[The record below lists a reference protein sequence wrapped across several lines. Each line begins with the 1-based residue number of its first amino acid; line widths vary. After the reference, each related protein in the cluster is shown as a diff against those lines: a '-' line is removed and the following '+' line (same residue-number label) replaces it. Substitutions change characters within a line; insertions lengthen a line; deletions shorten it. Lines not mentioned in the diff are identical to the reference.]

1 MKAKYIRVSTLEQ
14 NTSRQRNNDIK
25 EYIDHCSGSIPFAKR
40 ESALKL
46 ISDINKGIITSV
58 EVHSIDRLG
67 RNTIDILNTIK
78 LFTEKNICL
87 TSEKEGVKTLD
98 ADGTENLISKMI
110 IGVLST
116 LSEFELHRIKERQKE
131 GIQRAKVRGVY
142 VGHGRPEGTTE
153 TKDEF
158 LKKSKSKQIAL
169 RLKKGYSLRECA
181 KMCEVSVNTVK
192 KVKDMIELTSI

>member
-14 NTSRQRNNDIK
+14 NTSRQRNNDVK

-116 LSEFELHRIKERQKE
+116 LSEFEINRTKERTKE
-131 GIQRAKVRGVY
+131 GIQKAKENGSY
-142 VGHGRPEGTTE
+142 KSNGRKKGSIE
-153 TKDEF
+153 TKEEF
-158 LKKSKSKQIAL
+158 LKKSKNKQIIKE
-169 RLKKGYSLRECA
+169 LKSGLSLRRCA
-181 KMCEVSVNTVK
+181 KMCNVSINTVK
-192 KVKDMIELTSI
+192 KVKDMI